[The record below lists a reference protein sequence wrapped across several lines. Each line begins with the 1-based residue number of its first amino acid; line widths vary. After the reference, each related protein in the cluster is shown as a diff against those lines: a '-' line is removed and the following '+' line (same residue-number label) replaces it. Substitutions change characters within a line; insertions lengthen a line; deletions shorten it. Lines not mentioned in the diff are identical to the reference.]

1 MVMFMQKQVIVVRD
15 DLEMSEGKLI
25 AQCCHAAVS
34 AVRKAK
40 KEKFIAWDRGGQ
52 KKVVLR
58 VKGLDEMLKLKNKC
72 NKLRI
77 NHALVAD
84 AGLTELKPGTIT
96 AMAIGPDDEKKIDKV
111 TGSLPLLK

>member
-1 MVMFMQKQVIVVRD
+1 MYKQVIIVRD
-15 DLEMSEGKLI
+15 DIAMSVGKTI

-34 AVRKAK
+34 AVKKTK
-40 KEKFIAWDRGGQ
+40 KEKFIVWDRHGQ
-52 KKVVLR
+52 KKVVLK
-58 VKGLDEMLKLKNKC
+58 VKSLGEMIKIKNKC

-77 NHALVAD
+77 THAMISD
-84 AGLTELKPGTIT
+84 AGLTELTPGIIT